1 MIMLLRAALLLLA
14 CCARLLAQHTAHQE
28 RTPGAVRDSI
38 AAMATLL
45 STTVS
50 PALDGR
56 ARTERHVTQPML
68 ALRSARYRGAVQVAG
83 MLNVERWTMPDGE
96 AVAGIWGEGFIDR
109 RHPHTVLHELML
121 TASVRPQTV
130 GASAAVG
137 RGFVPFGSDDP
148 MVRPFTKYPAN
159 HHLSQIMER
168 VQVVAALRP
177 TRYLAL
183 EAALFNGDEPLTPTA
198 APQWN
203 RFGDSRAARVTLWP
217 VPTVEV
223 QASAAFVRSP
233 EFVRAQG
240 LDHAKASS
248 GVRWTPATSLVRY
261 LLVEW
266 ARTEER
272 YQGRP
277 IIAYGTGLIEWLAR
291 DGAWSLAGRLE
302 QTSRPEDE
310 RLLDPF
316 RTTRPPNHLSIQG
329 ITRWRIGTLHL
340 ARQLPTWS
348 HTHANLFA
356 EVARAGSTPLLRPI
370 LVDPRAISGA
380 DAAWH
385 VSAGIRVGIGAM
397 AARMG
402 RYGVASPP
410 TGSNVILGM
419 PHATH

>member
-1 MIMLLRAALLLLA
+1 MLLQTALLLLVF
-14 CCARLLAQHTAHQE
+14 CARLLAQQHVAHEERAPGTA
-28 RTPGAVRDSI
+28 RDSV
-38 AAMATLL
+38 AAMATFL

-56 ARTERHVTQPML
+56 ARTQRHVTQPML
-68 ALRSARYRGAVQVAG
+68 TLRSARYGGALQVAG
-83 MLNVERWTMPDGE
+83 MINVEHWTMPNGE

-109 RHPHTVLHELML
+109 RHPHTVLHEVML
-121 TASVRPQTV
+121 TASIRPRNV
-130 GASAAVG
+130 GLSAAVG

-168 VQVVAALRP
+168 VQLVVAVRP
-177 TRYLAL
+177 ARYVAV
-183 EAALFNGDEPLTPTA
+183 EAALFNGDEPLTPTT

-203 RFGDSRAARVTLWP
+203 RFSDSRAVRVTLWP
-217 VPTVEV
+217 VPTVEL
-223 QASAAFVRSP
+223 QSSATFLRSP
-233 EFVRAQG
+233 EFVRAEG

-248 GVRWTPATSLVRY
+248 SLRWTPDTSPLRY

-272 YQGRP
+272 ARSRT
-277 IIAYGTGLIEWLAR
+277 IVAYGTGLIEWLLR

-310 RLLDPF
+310 RLLNPF
-316 RTTRPPNHLSIQG
+316 RTTRPPNHLTVQG
-329 ITRWRIGTLHL
+329 ITRWRIGTLNV
-340 ARQLPTWS
+340 ARQLPSWY
-348 HTHANLFA
+348 HTHASLFA
-356 EVARAGSTPLLRPI
+356 EVARAASSPSLRPI

-380 DAAWH
+380 DDAWH
-385 VSAGIRVGIGAM
+385 LSVGVRAGIGAM
-397 AARMG
+397 AARVG
-402 RYGVASPP
+402 RYGVSSPP
-410 TGSNVILGM
+410 TASNVMLGM